1 MITHPRMIDTD
12 HPPSSASQ
20 ERPLNSALKIGSRT
34 MQLVGVIMLDTHF
47 PRPPGDMGQLQTYQ
61 RAGIAARLLRVPQ
74 ASAKRV
80 VQQADPTLLK
90 PFLEAAIALAKEGA
104 TLITTTCGFLARHQ
118 QALQAAVSVPV
129 LTSSLLW
136 CKHLPDC
143 GIVTFDAASLSTDVL
158 EGAAVPLGTPVAGL
172 EPGCTMHRAILED
185 HPEMDLAQAQRDVVR
200 AAMQLVDRHPRL
212 HHIVLECANMPPYR
226 QAVAQATGR
235 TVHDLETLLLDQVSM
250 RCS

>member
-1 MITHPRMIDTD
+1 MVTHPRMIDTD
-12 HPPSSASQ
+12 PTDPSPGDA
-20 ERPLNSALKIGSRT
+20 RPACSALSTKART
-34 MQLVGVIMLDTHF
+34 SPLVGVILLDTRF

-61 RAGIAARLLRVPQ
+61 RAGLAAHLLRVPQ

-80 VQQADPTLLK
+80 VLQADPTLLE
-90 PFLEAAIALAKEGA
+90 PFLEAATALVQEGA

-118 QALQAAVSVPV
+118 NALQAVVPV
-129 LTSSLLW
+129 PVITSSLLW

-143 GIVTFDAASLSTDVL
+143 GIVTFDAASLSADVL
-158 EGAAVPLGTPVAGL
+158 EGAEVPPGTPMAGL

-185 HPEMDLAQAQRDVVR
+185 HPEMDLAQAQSDVVR

-212 HHIVLECANMPPYR
+212 RHIVLECANMPPYR

-235 TVHDLETLLLDQVSM
+235 TVHDLETLLLD
-250 RCS
+250 RLNKR